1 VLERPD
7 EALPELAPPA
17 PELEDIEAPPATKL
31 EDSETDPDASVRAIL
46 VGVVCTT
53 VTFPDGRLTV

>member
-1 VLERPD
+1 MLERPD
-7 EALPELAPPA
+7 DALPELAPPE

-31 EDSETDPDASVRAIL
+31 GDSETDPDASVRGIF

>member
-1 VLERPD
+1 MLERPD
-7 EALPELAPPA
+7 EALPEPAPPET
-17 PELEDIEAPPATKL
+17 ELEDIEAPPATKL
-31 EDSETDPDASVRAIL
+31 EDSASDPDASVRAIL